1 MKWLRST
8 NEKAWTVAL
17 DNKQVL
23 IPGSDKGWLELD
35 DSQYHELEARPVIK
49 SLIKAGDIYVASRKP
64 TELTETVPELKND
77 NAALT
82 MQVATLKQE
91 LADTK
96 AKAEADLKAVQ
107 EKAEADLKAVQE
119 KADADLKEAQEKAD
133 ADLKALDEK
142 ATAIVAEKDAL
153 IQKLE
158 KQLKKSGDKE

>member
-17 DNKQVL
+17 DNKQML

-64 TELTETVPELKND
+64 TELTETIPALKND

-82 MQVATLKQE
+82 MQLETLKKE

-96 AKAEADLKAVQ
+96 A
-107 EKAEADLKAVQE
+107 KAEADLKAVQE
-119 KADADLKEAQEKAD
+119 KADADLKEAQDKAA

-142 ATAIVAEKDAL
+142 ASAIVAEKDAT

>member
-1 MKWLRST
+1 M
-8 NEKAWTVAL
+8 
-17 DNKQVL
+17 
-23 IPGSDKGWLELD
+23 
-35 DSQYHELEARPVIK
+35 
-49 SLIKAGDIYVASRKP
+49 
-64 TELTETVPELKND
+64 TETIPALKND

-82 MQVATLKQE
+82 MQLEALKKE

-96 AKAEADLKAVQ
+96 AKAE
-107 EKAEADLKAVQE
+107 
-119 KADADLKEAQEKAD
+119 ADLKEAQEKAD

>member
-17 DNKQVL
+17 DKKQVL
-23 IPGSDKGWLELD
+23 IPGSDKGWLELN
-35 DSQYHELEARPVIK
+35 DSQYHELETRPVIK

-64 TELTETVPELKND
+64 SELTETIPALKND

-82 MQVATLKQE
+82 MQLEALKKE

-96 AKAEADLKAVQ
+96 AKAD
-107 EKAEADLKAVQE
+107 ADLKAVQE
-119 KADADLKEAQEKAD
+119 KADADLK
-133 ADLKALDEK
+133 ALDEK
-142 ATAIVAEKDAL
+142 ASAIVAEKDAT

>member
-17 DNKQVL
+17 GNKQVL
-23 IPGSDKGWLELD
+23 IPGSDKGWLELN
-35 DSQYHELEARPVIK
+35 DSQYHELETRPVIK

-64 TELTETVPELKND
+64 TELTETIPALKND

-82 MQVATLKQE
+82 MQLEALKKE

-107 EKAEADLKAVQE
+107 EKA
-119 KADADLKEAQEKAD
+119 D

-142 ATAIVAEKDAL
+142 ASAIVAEKDAT

>member
-23 IPGSDKGWLELD
+23 IPSSDKGWLELD
-35 DSQYHELEARPVIK
+35 DSQYHELETRPVIK

-64 TELTETVPELKND
+64 TELTETIPELKND

-82 MQVATLKQE
+82 MQVAALKQE
-91 LADTK
+91 LAETK
-96 AKAEADLKAVQ
+96 AKAEADLKA
-107 EKAEADLKAVQE
+107 
-119 KADADLKEAQEKAD
+119 AQEKAD
-133 ADLKALDEK
+133 ADLKAAQDKAEADLKALDEK
-142 ATAIVAEKDAL
+142 ASAVITEKDAT

-158 KQLKKSGDKE
+158 KQLKKSGDRE